1 MADKV
6 LEEVR
11 VQIVDDLEGPVI
23 KQLLDDLRE
32 KKVLNKGEVESI
44 LEENPSRGD
53 KARKLVD
60 SVKNKGSDASKIFI
74 AQLKIRDEHFY
85 NKLKL
90 GGLLQSAGVNFTPGA
105 PTPGASALGASDKQ
119 LIEPDDGSSKEY
131 TMNSV
136 PRGLCVIINN
146 VKYEN
151 PKKNREGSKIDADG
165 LKKVFTYLGFTVRT
179 HEDQTAKQMRE
190 LMLSYSKTEKHGD
203 CFVCCILSHGKQEG
217 VIGTDMRTCSTK
229 DILSPFDGIN
239 CPPLAGKPKVFFIQA
254 CRGKNRQTKVHVTA
268 DDDATEGDDDT
279 VTSDD
284 PGEAYTL
291 PKHSDYLVS
300 TSTVED
306 YVSYRNKY
314 GSWFIESLCSK
325 LVTGSQRGDDIRA
338 ILTEVSDEVSR
349 REGIEL
355 VNEVECDAKM
365 TPEQRYTLRKKLIF
379 RIP

>member
-6 LEEVR
+6 LE
-11 VQIVDDLEGPVI
+11 EGPVI

-90 GGLLQSAGVNFTPGA
+90 GDLLQSAGVNLTPGA

-119 LIEPDDGSSKEY
+119 LIEPGMFLCSH
-131 TMNSV
+131 V
-136 PRGLCVIINN
+136 PHGLCVIINN
-146 VKYEN
+146 VKFEN
-151 PKKNREGSKIDADG
+151 PKKNREGSKSDAAG

-306 YVSYRNKY
+306 YVSYKNKY
-314 GSWFIESLCSK
+314 GSWFIGSLCSQ
-325 LVTGSQRGDDIRA
+325 LETGSQSGKTRMKFNKPSH
-338 ILTEVSDEVSR
+338 T
-349 REGIEL
+349 
-355 VNEVECDAKM
+355 
-365 TPEQRYTLRKKLIF
+365 QKKYVYIKQNNGQKQQF
-379 RIP
+379 NAR